1 MLDSRNILGA
11 VTLSAARR
19 ARRLATLP
27 ACFAL
32 AYVASAVGLAAA
44 LFPFGASWVA
54 LALGAQLSLG
64 FALALGVSRAR
75 RRILRMA
82 GRLRA
87 RDPTETLS
95 VEPVE
100 LGALGEL
107 GAAISDLVDGLLAV
121 AKRLED
127 ANVETVKTIAL
138 AMEARDPYTQGHCLR
153 VRYLTRQIL
162 EAMGAPSEL
171 KRTAEVAALLHDVGK
186 IGVPDSVLLKSGR
199 LTSEEF
205 ARIIQHVYNGAEIVS
220 PVAALK
226 DVRVA
231 ILHHHERYDGKGY
244 PHGLAGGEI
253 PLASRVIAVADTIDA
268 MRSTRPYRPARK
280 LDEIVAELGRARGT
294 QLDPE
299 IVDVA
304 ISILERRARR
314 TRATPGAAGLGS
326 LENTQRVEVAEER
339 ALAHAVE
346 GP

>member
-1 MLDSRNILGA
+1 MRA
-11 VTLSAARR
+11 MLSAARR
-19 ARRLATLP
+19 VRRLGTLP

-32 AYVASAVGLAAA
+32 AYLASAAALAAA
-44 LFPFGASWVA
+44 LFPFGAPWVA
-54 LALGAQLSLG
+54 MALGGQLSLG
-64 FALALGVSRAR
+64 FALAVGVSRAR

-87 RDPTETLS
+87 RDPAETFL

-107 GAAISDLVDGLLAV
+107 GAAVTNLVDGLLAV

-162 EAMGAPSEL
+162 EAMGAPPDL

-199 LTSEEF
+199 LTSDEF
-205 ARIIQHVYNGAEIVS
+205 ARIVQHVYNGAEIVS

-226 DVRVA
+226 DVRTA
-231 ILHHHERYDGKGY
+231 ILYHHERYDGKGY
-244 PHGLAGGEI
+244 PHGLSGDKI
-253 PLASRVIAVADTIDA
+253 PLASRVIAVADTVDA

-280 LDEIVAELGRARGT
+280 FDEIEAELRRARGT

-304 ISILERRARR
+304 ISILERRGGRAR
-314 TRATPGAAGLGS
+314 AAPEAAALAS
-326 LENTQRVEVAEER
+326 LEKTQRLEAADERSFARAAES
-339 ALAHAVE
+339 A
-346 GP
+346 